1 MDRLNVGQINKVNNK
16 LGEKIVWTTFK
27 LTKSSHEERAD
38 ATLKQHLHFQINW
51 LGRKQTYVSQQASFM
66 AKVTKSHIIS
76 INQDNL
82 KNEKKED
89 FGMTYILDMKISF

>member
-1 MDRLNVGQINKVNNK
+1 MMDRLNVGQINKVNNK

-51 LGRKQTYVSQQASFM
+51 LGRK
-66 AKVTKSHIIS
+66 
-76 INQDNL
+76 
-82 KNEKKED
+82 
-89 FGMTYILDMKISF
+89 